1 MEGMAR
7 RTTLRYASVVD
18 AKDGVSVGSK
28 GGVGGSDDDDDDESL
43 GGLAGSDSGSD
54 SALLV
59 LPPDEAWRAPR
70 ALRARFS
77 SLRRARRRAR
87 SACCS
92 ERRRLDA

>member
-1 MEGMAR
+1 MAR
-7 RTTLRYASVVD
+7 RATLRYASVVE
-18 AKDGVSVGSK
+18 AKDGVSAGSE
-28 GGVGGSDDDDDDESL
+28 GGVTGSDDDDESL
-43 GGLAGSDSGSD
+43 GGLAESDSVGESV
-54 SALLV
+54 LLL

-92 ERRRLDA
+92 VRRRLDA